1 MKQIL
6 LEKNIGNRGIK
17 ISGGQRQRL
26 LIARAM
32 FFNKKIIIMDEP
44 TSNLDEENINNFI
57 EIIKN
62 LKNKYTFIMITHDSS
77 FLEPSDN
84 IIQLGKF

>member
-1 MKQIL
+1 
-6 LEKNIGNRGIK
+6 
-17 ISGGQRQRL
+17 
-26 LIARAM
+26 
-32 FFNKKIIIMDEP
+32 MDEP
-44 TSNLDEENINNFI
+44 TSNLDENINNFI

-77 FLEPSDN
+77 FEPSDK